1 MQISLSKLTKVTS
14 LKTILKIAP
23 GKDSLCFDFF
33 EKRFFGDHKKM
44 PKITSFFVKLWNSV
58 LECWFYY
65 CLLEQVLFRLILA
78 IPEHSFCLCVSS
90 FFFEFDF
97 LEIRT
102 QFMVSVMT
110 HYALIFSFILCF
122 LLIFYSENEFGSLK
136 WRKTLKWQ
144 PTHEMRNASFSSIS
158 DHV

>member
-33 EKRFFGDHKKM
+33 EKRFFRDHKNAK
-44 PKITSFFVKLWNSV
+44 KDQFFCEIVK
-58 LECWFYY
+58 
-65 CLLEQVLFRLILA
+65 FRPWMLILLLL
-78 IPEHSFCLCVSS
+78 IGTSSVSS
-90 FFFEFDF
+90 DFGDSRTFILSLCFIIFLFEFDF

-122 LLIFYSENEFGSLK
+122 LLMFYSENEFGSLK

>member
-33 EKRFFGDHKKM
+33 EKRFLETIKRCQKRPVFCEIVKFRPWMLILLLLIGTSSVSSDFGDSR
-44 PKITSFFVKLWNSV
+44 TF
-58 LECWFYY
+58 
-65 CLLEQVLFRLILA
+65 IL
-78 IPEHSFCLCVSS
+78 SLC
-90 FFFEFDF
+90 FIIFLFEFDF

-122 LLIFYSENEFGSLK
+122 LLMFYSENEFGSLK